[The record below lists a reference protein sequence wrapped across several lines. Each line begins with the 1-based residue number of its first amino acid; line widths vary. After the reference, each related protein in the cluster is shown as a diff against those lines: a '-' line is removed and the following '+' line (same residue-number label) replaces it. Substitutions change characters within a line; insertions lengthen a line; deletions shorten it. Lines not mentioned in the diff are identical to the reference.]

1 MSTTAEH
8 THDHAGHDAHD
19 HAGHEAHDHDH
30 PTDGYFVKTAL
41 ILAIVTALET
51 TTYWWED
58 WFGSD
63 VARFATPA
71 LLIMMTIKFFMILLI
86 FMHLKFDHKLF
97 SMMFYIGLVLAV
109 GVYMVALFTFKFFAS

>member
-8 THDHAGHDAHD
+8 THDEATHDHSGHDAH
-19 HAGHEAHDHDH
+19 EHDH
-30 PTDGYFVKTAL
+30 PTDGYFVKTAI

-51 TTYWWED
+51 STYWWEG

-71 LLIMMTIKFFMILLI
+71 LLIMMAIKFFMILLV

-97 SMMFYIGLVLAV
+97 SLMFYIGLVLAV
-109 GVYMVALFTFKFFAS
+109 GVYTVALFTFKFFAS